1 MNKRHRVFIAI
12 NLPGDVK
19 KYLAS
24 FEQKFSG
31 LPAKWTPQEN
41 LHVTLVF
48 LGDLT
53 NEELGEVCVIAKE
66 VAAGH
71 AGFEMNFSNVGY
83 GPAERALTP
92 LSGVGR
98 SIVPRFIWATGE
110 KNKELSVLKNNL
122 QEAFLEKINFKPE
135 FKTFSP
141 HVTLARISTFL
152 WRQIE
157 PEERPEVG
165 EDINLNFLVESIEVM
180 ESEGGK
186 NGPQYTIIES
196 CNLNL

>member
-24 FEQKFSG
+24 SEQKFSG
-31 LPAKWTPQEN
+31 LRAKWTPQEN

-66 VAAGH
+66 VAAGN

-83 GPAERALTP
+83 GPDEKIP
-92 LSGVGR
+92 
-98 SIVPRFIWATGE
+98 PRFIWAMGE
-110 KNKELSVLKNNL
+110 KNKELSVLKNN
-122 QEAFLEKINFKPE
+122 
-135 FKTFSP
+135 
-141 HVTLARISTFL
+141 
-152 WRQIE
+152 
-157 PEERPEVG
+157 
-165 EDINLNFLVESIEVM
+165 
-180 ESEGGK
+180 
-186 NGPQYTIIES
+186 
-196 CNLNL
+196 